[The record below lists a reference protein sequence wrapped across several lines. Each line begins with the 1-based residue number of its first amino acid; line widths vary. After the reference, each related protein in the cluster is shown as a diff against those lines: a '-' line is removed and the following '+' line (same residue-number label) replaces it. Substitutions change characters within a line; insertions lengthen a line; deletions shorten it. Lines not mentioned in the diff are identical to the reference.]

1 MIGDF
6 NTKIGMIT
14 KGKNKTVTQGVWQLI
29 QLVYK
34 EEIITV
40 NEGVKYAKNFG
51 QEGSW
56 MRNQWLTMY

>member
-14 KGKNKTVTQGVWQLI
+14 KGNNKTVTKGVWQLI
-29 QLVYK
+29 QLVYN

-56 MRNQWLTMY
+56 MRNQ

>member
-14 KGKNKTVTQGVWQLI
+14 KGNNKTVTKGVWQLI
-29 QLVYK
+29 QLVYN

-51 QEGSW
+51 QEGS
-56 MRNQWLTMY
+56 

>member
-6 NTKIGMIT
+6 NTKIGMTT
-14 KGKNKTVTQGVWQLI
+14 KGNNKTVTQGVWQLI

-51 QEGSW
+51 QEGS
-56 MRNQWLTMY
+56 